1 MAVQRF
7 SSMTDPVPP
16 EPDAFGPPAGVA
28 SGRNGLLATLSPEDG
43 RLLEPLLEPVL
54 LLPARTR
61 LVAHDTPI
69 EHAYFLTNGIA
80 SIVASTAVHRV
91 EIGIVGREGM
101 TGVSLTPG
109 TTASRRKPSSRPRGP
124 RCGLPPPTCGGPWR
138 RARRCGGRCCATS
151 RPS

>member
-16 EPDAFGPPAGVA
+16 EPDAFGRPAGVA

-54 LLPARTR
+54 LPARTR

-69 EHAYFLTNGIA
+69 EHAYFLTDGIA
-80 SIVASTAVHRV
+80 SRSGSSVA
-91 EIGIVGREGM
+91 
-101 TGVSLTPG
+101 
-109 TTASRRKPSSRPRGP
+109 RG
-124 RCGLPPPTCGGPWR
+124 
-138 RARRCGGRCCATS
+138 
-151 RPS
+151 